1 MVWLFRFLK
10 ALVAV
15 LAVLVL
21 VAYAL
26 PDRHLVERHRTIART
41 PAQLWPLLA
50 DPRQWPRWSPWW
62 ERDPAMRLSYGGAA
76 SGQGAQ
82 WSWDSAVLG
91 RGVVQFDVAQPP
103 VRLGYLVQF
112 VHLGTSARGEFRLDA
127 VDGGTRVT
135 WTQESRLGA
144 NVLLRWLSP
153 VRDHQLGRDIEQ
165 ALDRLSAMALAS

>member
-1 MVWLFRFLK
+1 MAWLFRFLK
-10 ALVAV
+10 ALAAV
-15 LAVLVL
+15 LLVLVL

-62 ERDPAMRLSYGGAA
+62 ARDPAMRLSYSGAA
-76 SGQGAQ
+76 SGLGAR

-91 RGVVQFDVAQPP
+91 RGTVVFDVAQPP
-103 VRLGYLVQF
+103 VRLGYGVQF
-112 VHLGTSARGEFRLDA
+112 AQGMAARGEFRLDA
-127 VDGGTRVT
+127 VEAGTRVT

-153 VRDHQLGRDIEQ
+153 LRDHQLGQDVEQ
-165 ALDRLSAMALAS
+165 ALERLSTVALDP